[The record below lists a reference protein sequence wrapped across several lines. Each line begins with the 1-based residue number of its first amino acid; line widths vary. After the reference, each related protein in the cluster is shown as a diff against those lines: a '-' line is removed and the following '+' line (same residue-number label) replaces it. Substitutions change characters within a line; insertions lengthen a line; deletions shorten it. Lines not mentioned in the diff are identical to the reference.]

1 MSTQSANT
9 YLRTKVMTASPE
21 ELRLMLLEGAIKFA
35 RQGIEGLDAN
45 NPERTFSGFS
55 QCRDI
60 VFELLNTIRDDID
73 PELAQNARGLY
84 SYLYRLVVEAR
95 FEKDRAKAESLVKLL
110 EFERETWVMLM
121 QQLAAERGATPA
133 APAESQA
140 APPRGVISLQA

>member
-1 MSTQSANT
+1 MTTQSANT

-21 ELRLMLLEGAIKFA
+21 ELRLMLLDGAIKFA
-35 RQGIEGLDAN
+35 RQGIEGLEAN
-45 NPERTFSGFS
+45 NAEKTFNGFS

-95 FEKDRAKAESLVKLL
+95 FEKDRAKAETLVKLL
-110 EFERETWVMLM
+110 DFERETWVMLM
-121 QQLAAERGATPA
+121 QQLAAERGSPA
-133 APAESQA
+133 APGTPPTA
-140 APPRGVISLQA
+140 APRGEISLQA